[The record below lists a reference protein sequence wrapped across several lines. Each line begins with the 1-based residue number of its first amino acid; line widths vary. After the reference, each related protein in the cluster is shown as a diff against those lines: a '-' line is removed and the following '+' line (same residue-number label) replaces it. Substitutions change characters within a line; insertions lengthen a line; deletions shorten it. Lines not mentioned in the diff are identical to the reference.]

1 MSNLTQTME
10 QLGSN
15 STLKSEV
22 LDNRIKVLQRLGIE
36 KQLSLALINKNSAQL
51 SLLAKVRKQ
60 LCCFILPPSSSKDER
75 IINTIIHSA
84 NLKTA

>member
-15 STLKSEV
+15 SALKSEV
-22 LDNRIKVLQRLGIE
+22 LDNRIKVLQRFGIE
-36 KQLSLALINKNSAQL
+36 KQLSLALIDKNLSQL
-51 SLLAKVRKQ
+51 SLLAKVRQKI
-60 LCCFILPPSSSKDER
+60 CCFILPPSSGEDE
-75 IINTIIHSA
+75 ITVNSVSYSA